1 MSGEIDVVAGR
12 WPDTEAFYRERD
24 LRTGLEVQDL
34 ERYALQ
40 PVQILVNPAA
50 ATELTTQRI
59 ALVAANL
66 TARWARR
73 VQVVVPE
80 VPLCNPLQACE
91 ELSLGGRI
99 LREMRSADPFGS
111 FEVCEGSD
119 RGWRPEFALRLFVGP
134 WTAAANLS
142 AEDYQVDACGW
153 VARGCRGGQRMQ
165 PPVRCGLAPAAAL
178 AAAIGA
184 GDLFKRAIG
193 HPSSH
198 WLGRFEWSTWS
209 HAFGSSIDRSPEPPS
224 PAVADVGRVLLA
236 GAGAIGSAL
245 LYILLLG
252 ELDGDFTVLDRDC
265 VDTSNLNR
273 SPLFAAADAA
283 LARHKTA
290 VATGALRGRGVSAS
304 AVEGTWHEHGLRLS
318 EQRFDAWVSLTNE
331 DAAWAEVPYQ
341 LPPVVIHGT
350 TTSGWGVAFGRH
362 IPRLEDCTLCRLP
375 RPHAEF
381 RGPCSQGEVRE
392 TPAGDGPRASLPF
405 LSTVAA
411 SLVAAELMKLSLPGA
426 ADQPNAVQADFRRGL
441 PRVLAMSRVST
452 PGCPGCRMAH
462 MDLWDRRGGRSR
474 YRGLSEP
481 AVAQHSLG
489 CCRLS
494 KSAVFWR

>member
-1 MSGEIDVVAGR
+1 MRGEIDIVAER
-12 WPDTEAFYRERD
+12 WPDAEAFYRERD
-24 LRTGLEVQDL
+24 QRTGLEVRDL

-40 PVQILVNPAA
+40 PVQILVNPVA

-80 VPLCNPLQACE
+80 VPLCSPLQACE
-91 ELSLGGRI
+91 EHSLGGRI
-99 LREMRSADPFGS
+99 LREMRSADPFGD
-111 FEVCEGSD
+111 FEVCEGPD
-119 RGWRPEFALRLFVGP
+119 REWRPGFALRLFVGP
-134 WTAAANLS
+134 WTDS
-142 AEDYQVDACGW
+142 AKLLPDDYQVDACGW
-153 VARGCRGGQRMQ
+153 VARGSRGGQRMQ
-165 PPVRCGLAPAAAL
+165 PPARCGAAPAAAL

-209 HAFGSSIDRSPEPPS
+209 HAFGSSIDRLLEPPCPS
-224 PAVADVGRVLLA
+224 IADVGRVLLA

-245 LYILLLG
+245 LYVLLLG
-252 ELDGDFTVLDRDC
+252 ELNGNFTVLDRDC

-273 SPLFAAADAA
+273 SPLFTAADAA
-283 LARHKTA
+283 RTRHKTV
-290 VATGALRGRGVSAS
+290 VATGALWNRGVHAS
-304 AVEGTWHEHGLRLS
+304 AVEGTWYEHGLKLS
-318 EQRFDAWVSLTNE
+318 EERFDTWVSLTNE
-331 DAAWAEVPYQ
+331 EAAWAEVPYQ

-350 TTSGWGVAFGRH
+350 TTSGWGIAFGRH

-375 RPHAEF
+375 LPHAEF
-381 RGPCSQGEVRE
+381 RGPCSQGELNE
-392 TPAGDGPRASLPF
+392 TPAGNGPRASLPF

-411 SLVAAELMKLSLPGA
+411 ALVAAELMKLSLPGV
-426 ADQPNAVQADFRRGL
+426 ADQPNSVQADFRCGL
-441 PRVLAMSRVST
+441 PTVLAMSRLPT
-452 PGCPGCRMAH
+452 QGCPGCQMAH
-462 MDLWDRRGGRSR
+462 LELWAKRGGRGR

-481 AVAQHSLG
+481 
-489 CCRLS
+489 R
-494 KSAVFWR
+494 